1 MTHTP
6 ADQHSTPAPA
16 ELREQ
21 IEHTRHEL
29 GDTVQAL
36 ADKTDVKARARQKAG
51 QLKDDAVAR
60 AGELKVQATKATSRV
75 QDKLPDSF
83 KQKAAQAAGQAR
95 ATATQ
100 AGRKWEEKAPAP
112 LQQKTAQSAQ
122 LAREHRTLL
131 LTVAAG
137 IAVLWLASR
146 IKKD

>member
-6 ADQHSTPAPA
+6 ADQHSTPTPA

-21 IEHTRHEL
+21 MEHTRHEL

-51 QLKDDAVAR
+51 QLKDDAVAK
-60 AGELKVQATKATSRV
+60 ASELKVQATKATSQV

-83 KQKAAQAAGQAR
+83 KEKAAQAAGQAR
-95 ATATQ
+95 AAALQ
-100 AGRKWEEKAPAP
+100 AGRTWEEKAPAP
-112 LQQKTAQSAQ
+112 LQQKRAQSAQ

-137 IAVLWLASR
+137 ITVLWLAGR
-146 IKKD
+146 IKKG

>member
-6 ADQHSTPAPA
+6 ADQHSTPTPA

-51 QLKDDAVAR
+51 QLKDDAVAK
-60 AGELKVQATKATSRV
+60 AGELKVQATKAASQA

-83 KQKAAQAAGQAR
+83 KEKVAQAAGQAR

-100 AGRKWEEKAPAP
+100 AGRTWEEKAPAP

-131 LTVAAG
+131 LTAAAG
-137 IAVLWLASR
+137 ITVLWLASR